1 MFTRKLVIANE
12 WMRLSDSPDS
22 VSISFRGVLEITES
36 TGVPDASTPLL
47 RLENEMAPI
56 TVDSLS
62 WVRVPVDS
70 QKDIT
75 VYIHK

>member
-1 MFTRKLVIANE
+1 MDKVVWYSRQCVHFFSGR
-12 WMRLSDSPDS
+12 
-22 VSISFRGVLEITES
+22 FEITES

>member
-12 WMRLSDSPDS
+12 WMRLSDIPDS

>member
-12 WMRLSDSPDS
+12 WIRLSEIPDS